1 MLRAAFGQIKR
12 ILASR
17 YFNAG
22 VRVAIGA
29 VLLTAGI
36 GKLTGGHEL
45 VSVVASLKV
54 LPYPLIQPTLTVLPW
69 LEIVMGT
76 LFILGLFS
84 RLVAALSLPL
94 FAAFIVTNAF
104 NLQRG
109 LTEPCTQCFGDLLIL
124 TSRDALIIDVV
135 LLLAAL
141 RVVSLE
147 GPAFSLDALWL
158 RRKQHPA

>member
-1 MLRAAFGQIKR
+1 MKAALSLMKR

-22 VRVAIGA
+22 IRTAVGV
-29 VLLTAGI
+29 VLLMAGI

-54 LPYPLIQPTLTVLPW
+54 LPYPLIQPTLSVLPW
-69 LEIVMGT
+69 LEVVMGA

-94 FAAFIVTNAF
+94 FAAFIVTNIF

-109 LTEPCTQCFGDLLIL
+109 LTEPCTQCFGNLLVL
-124 TSRDALIIDVV
+124 TSRDALIFDVL

-147 GPAFSLDALWL
+147 GPALSLDSL
-158 RRKQHPA
+158 RVRKQHPA

>member
-1 MLRAAFGQIKR
+1 LKAALSLLKR

-17 YFNAG
+17 YFNTG
-22 VRVAIGA
+22 IRTAIGV
-29 VLLTAGI
+29 VLLMSGI
-36 GKLTGGHEL
+36 GKLTGGHEI
-45 VSVVASLKV
+45 VSVVASLNV

-94 FAAFIVTNAF
+94 FAAFIVTNIF

-109 LTEPCTQCFGDLLIL
+109 LTEPCTQCFGNLLVL
-124 TSRDALIIDVV
+124 TARDALIIDML

-147 GPAFSLDALWL
+147 GPAISLDSL
-158 RRKQHPA
+158 RTRKQHPA

>member
-1 MLRAAFGQIKR
+1 MKTALNLFKR

-22 VRVAIGA
+22 VRTALGA
-29 VLLTAGI
+29 VLLTSGI
-36 GKLTGGHEL
+36 GKLTSGHDI
-45 VSVVASLKV
+45 VSIVASLKV
-54 LPYPLIQPTLTVLPW
+54 LPYPLIQPAMTALPW
-69 LEIVMGT
+69 LEIALGT

-94 FAAFIVTNAF
+94 FAAFIVTNVF

-124 TSRDALIIDVV
+124 NSRDALIIDVV

-141 RVVSLE
+141 RVLSLE
-147 GPAFSLDALWL
+147 GPALSLDALRL
-158 RRKQHPA
+158 RKQHSS